1 MYSHFLGFTPII
13 KWVSRSTINYIEN
26 VQEMCEYVVT
36 YIKYIHPEFIPEKE
50 AYLGDVA
57 AQAS

>member
-1 MYSHFLGFTPII
+1 MSE
-13 KWVSRSTINYIEN
+13 YI
-26 VQEMCEYVVT
+26 VK